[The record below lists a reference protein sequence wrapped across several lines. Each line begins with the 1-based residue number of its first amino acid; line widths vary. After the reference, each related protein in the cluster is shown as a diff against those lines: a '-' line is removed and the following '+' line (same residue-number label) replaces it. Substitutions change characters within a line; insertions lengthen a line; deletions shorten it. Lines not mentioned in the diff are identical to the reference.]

1 MSLFTDVANALHRAA
16 ANGHDV
22 QQLLQQIDT
31 VPLANRGP
39 MTREETEALFARA
52 ADLIRRGG
60 TEDAE
65 RLVNELEAAMLPRA
79 VAGDVSIGF
88 HAEIPAGEYRA
99 DSRLV
104 QIYHP
109 YYSVMFTNEGRF
121 PFLFD
126 CREARAN
133 VDFAL
138 NLTEVERMSLLSS
151 IYVNERHGGHDV
163 GRFPLG
169 AFTGEAVDFR
179 RVYEIARIYEIE
191 LRPLTDL
198 RLTAPL
204 RVAFM
209 LGSWSRGEAA
219 STPRR
224 W

>member
-1 MSLFTDVANALHRAA
+1 
-16 ANGHDV
+16 
-22 QQLLQQIDT
+22 
-31 VPLANRGP
+31 
-39 MTREETEALFARA
+39 MTRPNVALTLKGGLSAGFPDLAPDAGPVKATLAGDRALAAVMPERA

-65 RLVNELEAAMLPRA
+65 RLVNELEAALLPRA

-88 HAEIPAGEYRA
+88 HAEIPAGEYPA

-104 QIYHP
+104 QLYHP

-151 IYVNERHGGHDV
+151 IYVNERHGGVDV

-169 AFTGEAVDFR
+169 AFTGDGAVDFR
-179 RVYEIARIYEIE
+179 RVYEKARVYELE
-191 LRPLTDL
+191 LRPLYDL

-209 LGSWSRGEAA
+209 LGGYRQ
-219 STPRR
+219 
-224 W
+224 